1 VDDSDDEFFKTP
13 GFATFDV
20 TLGYQITANSHLS
33 FGVFNLTDK
42 KYWLWQQVRN
52 FEASDS
58 IIEAMTQASRH
69 AKIAYSMEW

>member
-1 VDDSDDEFFKTP
+1 
-13 GFATFDV
+13 
-20 TLGYQITANSHLS
+20 LN

-52 FEASDS
+52 FEANDA
-58 IIEAMTQASRH
+58 IIEAMTQGSRH